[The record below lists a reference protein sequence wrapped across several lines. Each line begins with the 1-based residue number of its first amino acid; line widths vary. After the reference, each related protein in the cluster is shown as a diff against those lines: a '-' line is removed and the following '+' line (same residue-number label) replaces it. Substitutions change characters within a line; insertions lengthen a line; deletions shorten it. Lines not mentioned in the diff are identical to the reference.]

1 MENFIRARN
10 NEQKEFR
17 MNEIKT
23 AADSVFGENP
33 YSEITLTTIAQQLG
47 WSRANLYK
55 YFSTK
60 EEIYLAL
67 TEDKMEKYFTSLN
80 VAFPENKK
88 FSMMF

>member
-33 YSEITLTTIAQQLG
+33 YSEITLTTIA
-47 WSRANLYK
+47 
-55 YFSTK
+55 
-60 EEIYLAL
+60 
-67 TEDKMEKYFTSLN
+67 
-80 VAFPENKK
+80 
-88 FSMMF
+88 

>member
-1 MENFIRARN
+1 
-10 NEQKEFR
+10 

-55 YFSTK
+55 YFSNFV
-60 EEIYLAL
+60 L
-67 TEDKMEKYFTSLN
+67 FTLRYSR
-80 VAFPENKK
+80 K
-88 FSMMF
+88 FKF